1 MNRLLSLTLLI
12 LLLAMQ
18 LTFPLK
24 ATAASGTLNYTALG
38 DSLAV
43 GIADFSRGGY
53 VPRYAA
59 YAQADTSLSVVLQ
72 NPLDSNLA
80 APGRHN
86 GWTSSQLLDALR
98 NDVTLRNLIANSQV
112 VTWDIG
118 GNDFLRA
125 LNTYSAGTCGGP
137 DNQDCFRS
145 AVATLKVNW
154 SAITAEV
161 LSLRSTSNTI
171 IRTMDIYNPFVN
183 VEKDTGTFPLFKS
196 YLDDVNRYIATMAGA
211 NNIPCARVYE
221 AFNGPNGDQD
231 AAAKGY
237 MSSYDPSGIHP
248 SDLGHKVIAD
258 LFRNLGYAPLA
269 GPGST
274 GAPILVTEENSNRAA
289 AVDSVTLVRD
299 PFSVFTTQNFSA
311 DGRTR
316 VTLFAA
322 NVSLLPGENASAIT
336 AQAEDS
342 QRRFYPLTIEYVG
355 KVPNIEA
362 LTQVIVKLPGE
373 LASGGEVWIS
383 LNLRGA
389 NSNKALINIKSP

>member
-12 LLLAMQ
+12 LFLATQ

-24 ATAASGTLNYTALG
+24 ATAASNTLSYTALG

-43 GIADFSRGGY
+43 GIADFSGGGY
-53 VPRYAA
+53 VPRYAT
-59 YAQADTSLSVVLQ
+59 YAQADTGSSVILQ
-72 NPLDSNLA
+72 NPLDSNLS

-98 NDVTLRNLIANSQV
+98 NDAVLRNLMANSQV
-112 VTWDIG
+112 ITWDIG

-125 LNTYSAGTCGGP
+125 LNTYSDGTCGGP

-145 AVATLKVNW
+145 ATATLKANW
-154 SAITAEV
+154 SAIIAEV
-161 LSLRSTSNTI
+161 LSLRSPGNTI

-183 VEKDTGTFPLFKS
+183 VEKNTGTFTIIKG
-196 YLDDVNRYIATMAGA
+196 YLDDVNRYIATTSAA

-237 MSSYDPSGIHP
+237 MSSYDPSGVHP
-248 SDLGHKVIAD
+248 SDLGHKVIAG
-258 LFRNLGYAPLA
+258 LLRNLGYAPLL
-269 GPGST
+269 GPGSA
-274 GAPILVTEENSNRAA
+274 GAPILLMEENSNRAA

-299 PFSVFTTQNFSA
+299 PFSVFTTHNFSA

-316 VTLFAA
+316 LTLFAA
-322 NVSLLPGENASAIT
+322 NAALAANENASALT

-342 QRRFYPLTIEYVG
+342 QHKLYPLAIEYAG
-355 KVPNIEA
+355 KVPNFDS
-362 LTQVIVKLPGE
+362 LTQVIVKLPDE
-373 LASGGEVWIS
+373 LASGGDVWVSIS
-383 LNLRGA
+383 LRGV
-389 NSNKALINIKSP
+389 NSNKALITIK